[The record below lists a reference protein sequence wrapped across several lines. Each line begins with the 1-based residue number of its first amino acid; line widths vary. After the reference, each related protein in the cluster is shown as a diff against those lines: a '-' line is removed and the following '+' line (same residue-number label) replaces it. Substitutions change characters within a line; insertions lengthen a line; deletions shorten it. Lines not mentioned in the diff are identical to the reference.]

1 VARGGT
7 PLRGAAALIAA
18 MIFFAWPAGA
28 QEAPA
33 PLTADWL
40 ARARIAGADLPR
52 NMTAAQIES
61 GLAALAAQ
69 DVSVVEADSDL
80 SRFLTDAEFEA
91 ELDLMRRYTAAAH
104 RLGLK
109 VVWYYP
115 TLEVLSPNAGRGRP
129 TMYQAHPTWVQRGL
143 DGKPN
148 VFYGGKG
155 SRAKVQVHWVKQGTE
170 SAWMS
175 LHSPYADLFVG
186 RVQKI
191 AATGV
196 DGIWLDVPLYS
207 ELGAVWPD
215 AGDAAAAKFKAD
227 SGMPVPKRVDW
238 ADPVWRRWIAWRY
251 GEISSFLLRVKDAAK
266 AVSSGI
272 SIIVE
277 TVTLDYDM
285 ATLLG
290 LDGSMLKTAPDV
302 IQAWEVDAVSDETA
316 MRGARPDDWIS
327 LIGMSKFAKAASGQ
341 KPSWMFT
348 YGKEPDDGLLVMAEA
363 LAAGNHPYETKIP
376 QMTTTVGAPYRK
388 RMFSWIKQQELRL
401 FASSSAARAAVYFS
415 PESRDYLD
423 KAAGTGLYAT
433 VKRAD
438 QAWWSD
444 AAEDSVYS
452 LTYLAEYRGI
462 IKWLA
467 HNHVPFDIVVRAD
480 RDELARYQV
489 VIAPALAAI
498 SDGAARTLDR
508 YVAEG
513 GHLIVTGPAP
523 AALDEFGGRRS
534 APILRSLA
542 TSSPPSGSTPV
553 GSAVHVPQLLG
564 KSYLVSGAPAAS
576 RAIGELINRYSR
588 SPLETDAGQ
597 NVHVELRQRG
607 DETLLHLINPE
618 RLWNKNAPERRD
630 IWVGLA
636 IPAGATVTAV
646 ELISPETGS
655 GPTSLPFR
663 VDGDRV
669 TFSVPL
675 KGYAMA
681 VVARRAGA
689 AKAAEP
695 ADAALFRP

>member
-1 VARGGT
+1 MARGGT
-7 PLRGAAALIAA
+7 LLRGAAALIAV
-18 MIFFAWPAGA
+18 IFLASPPAA

-33 PLTADWL
+33 PLTAAWL
-40 ARARIAGADLPR
+40 GQARIAGADLPR

-61 GLAALAAQ
+61 SLAALAAQ

-80 SRFLTDAEFEA
+80 SWFMTDAEFEA
-91 ELDLMRRYTAAAH
+91 GLELMRRYTAAAH

-115 TLEVLSPNAGRGRP
+115 TLEVLSPDAGRGRP
-129 TMYQAHPTWVQRGL
+129 SMYQAHPTWVQRGL

-155 SRAKVQVHWVKQGTE
+155 PRGRVHWVTQGTE

-175 LHSPYADLFVG
+175 LHSPYPDLFVG
-186 RVQKI
+186 RIEKI

-207 ELGAVWPD
+207 DLGADWPD
-215 AGDAAAAKFKAD
+215 AGKAAAAKFKVD
-227 SGMPVPKRVDW
+227 TGMAAPRRVDW
-238 ADPVWRRWIAWRY
+238 ADPAWRRWIAWRY
-251 GEISSFLLRVKDAAK
+251 REMTSFILRVRDAAK
-266 AVSSGI
+266 AGSSGI

-290 LDGSMLKTAPDV
+290 LDGSLLKTAPGV
-302 IQAWEVDAVSDETA
+302 IQAWEVDAVSDATA
-316 MRGARPDDWIS
+316 MRGAQPDDWIS
-327 LIGMSKFAKAASGQ
+327 LIGMSKFAKAASGG

-376 QMTTTVGAPYRK
+376 QMTTTVGTAYRK
-388 RMFSWIKQQELRL
+388 RMFSWIKQQEMRL
-401 FASSSAARAAVYFS
+401 FGSSSAARVAVYFS

-433 VKRAD
+433 VKRGD

-444 AAEDSVYS
+444 TAEDSVYS
-452 LTYLAEYRGI
+452 LAYLAEYRGI

-480 RDELARYQV
+480 RDELARYEV

-498 SDGAARTLDR
+498 SDAAARTLDR

-513 GHLIVTGPAP
+513 GHLVVTGPAP
-523 AALDEFGGRRS
+523 AALDAFGGRRS
-534 APILRSLA
+534 APILQSLA
-542 TSSPPSGSTPV
+542 ASTPASRSPPG
-553 GSAVHVPQLLG
+553 GSAVHEPQLLG
-564 KSYLVSGAPAAS
+564 KSYLVSGAPAAA
-576 RAIGELINRYSR
+576 RALGELINRYSR
-588 SPLETDAGQ
+588 SPLTTDAGES
-597 NVHVELRQRG
+597 VHVELRQRG
-607 DETLLHLINPE
+607 DETLLHLIDPE
-618 RLWNKNAPERRD
+618 RLWNRKAPERRD
-630 IWVGLA
+630 VSVALA
-636 IPAGATVTAV
+636 IPAGTTVTAV
-646 ELISPETGS
+646 ELTSPET
-655 GPTSLPFR
+655 GPTSLPFHL
-663 VDGDRV
+663 DGDRV
-669 TFSVPL
+669 AFNVPL
-675 KGYAMA
+675 KSYAM
-681 VVARRAGA
+681 VVVERRAGP

-695 ADAALFRP
+695 AAAGFLRP